1 MTAANPSYCQQQV
14 EKFDNDR
21 FLCAAYAPPAERE
34 GLLALYAFNLEIAQ
48 IREHVREPMLGQV
61 RLQWWRETLDRIGDG
76 EEPSHPVA
84 AALAA
89 AMRRFSL
96 DRAPLDR
103 YLDGRARDLEDAAPA
118 DLAAL
123 EDYVD
128 ATAASLSAVAL
139 RVVGVDEAAAKTAM
153 RHVAIAWALIGLMR
167 AVPFHA
173 RARRIYLPAALN
185 REAGLDAWALFETGE
200 TAGVTEVVRQVIDAA
215 EDHLRQARHYRQSIP
230 RAALPVMLIATLADH
245 YLTRLRQSGN
255 NPFGLSVRGRSRRA
269 MIRLAVNAAIGRF

>member
-14 EKFDNDR
+14 EKLDNDR

-76 EEPSHPVA
+76 EEPSHPAA

-123 EDYVD
+123 EDDAD

-139 RVVGVDEAAAKTAM
+139 RVVGVDETARTAM

-215 EDHLRQARHYRQSIP
+215 ENHLRQARHHRRSIP

-245 YLTRLRQSGN
+245 YVSRLRQSGN
-255 NPFGLSVRGRSRRA
+255 NPFEPNARGRSRRA